1 MQHRHLAIGLC
12 LAGLGLAG
20 AGLTACGASRAAS
33 AAGALAAAGSGTGT
47 GAALGGSGNA
57 GPPDASLSGIRAC
70 HLIPGPTAL
79 SVIGKLSEPAYQTP
93 DGLACFYE
101 PAVPGGVGPTII
113 VTVLKR
119 SGYEA
124 SKSFVQGVEES
135 NPGAANYVDIHGV
148 GDDAFSTHGGQGAQD
163 YNVYAA
169 LGGRAV
175 NVSVASL
182 TPVARQQAMAL
193 TKAALAA
200 L

>member
-1 MQHRHLAIGLC
+1 MQHRHLAAGLC
-12 LAGLGLAG
+12 LAGVGLLGAGLAG
-20 AGLTACGASRAAS
+20 CGGASQPAAT
-33 AAGALAAAGSGTGT
+33 AGALAAGGT
-47 GAALGGSGNA
+47 GASLGGPVDSG
-57 GPPDASLSGIRAC
+57 PQDASLTGIHAC
-70 HLIPGPTAL
+70 QLIAGPTVS

-124 SKSFVQGVEES
+124 AKAFVQGVEES
-135 NPGAANYVDIHGV
+135 NPKMANYVAIHGL
-148 GDDAFSTHGGQGAQD
+148 GDDAFSTHSSTGQD
-163 YNVYAA
+163 FDLYAA
-169 LGGRAV
+169 SGGRAV
-175 NVSVASL
+175 NVSVAS
-182 TPVARQQAMAL
+182 TTAAAQRQAMTL